1 MQSVSITTLGGFELR
16 IGGVR
21 AEPGGRKLAALLCV
35 LALDGTVGR
44 ERLAELL
51 WPDAEPEAARLSVRQ
66 ALWRL
71 RQVVGDVLISSRY
84 AAQLDLSRVEV
95 DAPQFLARARYAP
108 PLDTLRR
115 YGPFLDGLTLEG
127 EALEAWADAHRE
139 TYRRQ
144 ATRALSEL
152 LRTLPPGEGLEEA
165 TGFWERLAPTD
176 GPLTRA
182 LLRGLTARG
191 EVQAAARVLD
201 HHRAA
206 LRQDLDAVPDPETER
221 LLAPQRAAPAALAF
235 AFSVPAPATPLLGRE
250 EDLHLLGELWL
261 GGARLVTLLGPGGIG
276 KTHLALH
283 YARRAAGSPGLLDLG
298 GVAAVRLDT
307 LGMPGG
313 LLGHVA
319 AALRFAAPAHLLA
332 ALRHTPTLLVLDNFE
347 PLLHSGAAAARAAV
361 GELLAAAPEL
371 RLLVTSRERLNVA
384 GEGVL
389 ALDGLATGGTDG
401 GPAAELLR
409 RAAQRAA
416 PRRVP
421 GPAEAR
427 QIAQLTQ
434 GHPLLL
440 ELTAAALASLETGEV
455 LRGLRTSLLEL
466 RGGPADWPARHLA
479 SASVLDSSFARLDPA
494 ALRGLRQLAVVA
506 GDYAPADAR
515 ALVGQ
520 VGAWQQLQD
529 LGLLVQQGEGLR
541 LHELVRQQALSGAD
555 PGASRDRH
563 AAHYAARAGHL
574 RADLR
579 GAQQLAALQEL
590 RRGEHHFRAAAEH
603 VARQGPD
610 PHLAPL
616 LDALGLF
623 LWMAGRLPDL
633 LALTSALE
641 ETPGGAQPTARSW
654 HGLALAMN
662 GEAERGL
669 ALLEEAAPHLD
680 QGAAQGGLGAL
691 LGLERLA
698 FAQQQL
704 RRTAAA
710 LATYEALEARAKGR
724 FPALHGRALL
734 GQSSALKTA
743 TNDESPTA
751 TALVAQG
758 AAVLAGSGDLHGLAQ
773 ALSQQ
778 SSDELNTGEVS
789 DQTAP
794 RVGRTLALRETLGDA
809 RGLVV
814 STLHL
819 AGVATARGDSGEAL
833 RTVRQALERA
843 RLGGDE
849 VLIADVHYV
858 LARTLQQAGDLPQ
871 AHLEMRAAGE
881 LYRQNG
887 SHREASTYLERADFA
902 LAQRDWA
909 ASAALAR
916 RAAEVAWAAGQT
928 GMALFGL
935 AICAQALAGGHPDDA
950 LLPELV
956 HTVLSH
962 PETFRNARDRLT
974 PLGLPPRT
982 SPALPVG
989 ELLRRLGAGRG

>member
-1 MQSVSITTLGGFELR
+1 MSLTTLGGFELR
-16 IGGVR
+16 IGGVH

-51 WPDAEPEAARLSVRQ
+51 WPAADPEAARLSVRQ

-95 DAPQFLARARYAP
+95 DAPQFLARARHAP
-108 PLDTLRR
+108 PLETLRR
-115 YGPFLDGLTLEG
+115 YGPFLDGLVLEG
-127 EALEAWADAHRE
+127 EALEAWAQAHRE
-139 TYRRQ
+139 SCHRQ
-144 ATRALSEL
+144 ATRALAEL

-165 TGFWERLAPTD
+165 TGFWQRLAPTD
-176 GPLTRA
+176 GPLTRT
-182 LLRGLTARG
+182 LLRGLTVRG
-191 EVQAAARVLD
+191 ELQAAARVLD

-206 LRQDLDAVPDPETER
+206 LREELDAVPDPETER
-221 LLAPQRAAPAALAF
+221 LLAPQRVVPAALAF

-250 EDLHLLGELWL
+250 EELQLLGELWL
-261 GGARLVTLLGPGGIG
+261 GGARLVTLLGPGGTG

-283 YARRAAGSPGLLDLG
+283 YARRAAGSPGLPDLG

-307 LGMPGG
+307 LGAPGE

-347 PLLHSGAAAARAAV
+347 PLLRSGAGAARAAV

-389 ALDGLATGGTDG
+389 TLDGLDSG
-401 GPAAELLR
+401 GPEGGAAAELLR

-440 ELTAAALASLETGEV
+440 ELTAGALASLEPGEV

-494 ALRGLRQLAVVA
+494 ALRGLRQLAVVG

-529 LGLLVQQGEGLR
+529 LGLLIQQGEGLR

-555 PGASRDRH
+555 LDALRERH
-563 AAHYAARAGHL
+563 AAHYAARAGQL

-579 GAQQLAALQEL
+579 GEQQLAALQEL
-590 RRGEHHFRAAAEH
+590 RRGEHHFRAAAGH

-610 PHLAPL
+610 LHRHLAPL

-641 ETPGGAQPTARSW
+641 ATPGNKHQHPVAQSW

-669 ALLEEAAPHLD
+669 ALLEGAAPALD
-680 QGAAQGGLGAL
+680 QDAAQGGLGAL

-704 RRTAAA
+704 RRTGAA
-710 LATYEALEARAKGR
+710 LATYEVLEVRAKGR

-734 GQSSALKTA
+734 GQASALQTT
-743 TNDESPTA
+743 TNDESPTT

-778 SSDELNTGEVS
+778 SSDELNMGEVS

-819 AGVATARGDSGEAL
+819 AGVATARGDDAEAL
-833 RTVRQALERA
+833 ATVRQALERA

-858 LARTLQQAGDLPQ
+858 LARTLQRAGDLAQ

-887 SHREASTYLERADFA
+887 SHREVSTYLERADFA
-902 LAQRDWA
+902 LTQRDWA

-916 RAAEVAWAAGQT
+916 RAAEVAWAAGQS

-935 AICAQALAGGHPDDA
+935 AICAQALAGGRPDDA

-956 HTVLSH
+956 HTVLTH
-962 PETFRNARDRLT
+962 PGTFRNARDRLT
-974 PLGLPPRT
+974 PLGLPPLT
-982 SPALPVG
+982 SAALPVG
-989 ELLRRLGAGRG
+989 DLLRRLG